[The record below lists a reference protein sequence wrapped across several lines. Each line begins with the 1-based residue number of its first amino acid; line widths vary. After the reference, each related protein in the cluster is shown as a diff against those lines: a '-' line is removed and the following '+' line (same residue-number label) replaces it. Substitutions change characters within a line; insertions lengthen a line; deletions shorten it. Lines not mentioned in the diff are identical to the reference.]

1 MLVRHVNKVQ
11 ATQYEGEDSRGVAI
25 RPLIT
30 QGDGAPTFATRYFEI
45 EPGGYTPRH
54 SHSWEHEVFVIS
66 GQGSVTGLEGPKPLT
81 AGTSVFVPGG
91 EEHQF
96 RNTGAGPLTFLCLI
110 PHPLRGMTDSCAAAC
125 GSE

>member
-1 MLVRHVNKVQ
+1 MLVRHVSKVQ
-11 ATQYEGEDSRGVAI
+11 ATQYEGEGSRGVAI

-66 GQGSVTGLEGPKPLT
+66 GEGSVTGPDGPKSLAPGV
-81 AGTSVFVPGG
+81 AVFIPGH

-96 RNTGAGPLTFLCLI
+96 RNTGNAPLVFT
-110 PHPLRGMTDSCAAAC
+110 CAVPNQ
-125 GSE
+125 GQR